1 MDVSKW
7 NWGMIGVIFGGV
19 VILLAFYQI
28 VESSEA
34 ELRSEMQRMEAEL
47 KAELQRI
54 EAQRQADNAALRAEF
69 KAELAALSDKMDRF
83 IERVDSR
90 LDEVERNQARLE
102 AVNELLA
109 QQIAER

>member
-34 ELRSEMQRMEAEL
+34 ELRSEMQR
-47 KAELQRI
+47 I
-54 EAQRQADNAALRAEF
+54 EARQQAEMAELRAEV
-69 KAELAALSDKMDRF
+69 KADIAALSDKMDRF

-90 LDEVERNQARLE
+90 LDEVERNQARLD
-102 AVNELLA
+102 AVTELLA
-109 QQIAER
+109 QQTAER

>member
-7 NWGMIGVIFGGV
+7 NWGIIGVIFGGV

-34 ELRSEMQRMEAEL
+34 ELRSEMYRVEAEL

-54 EAQRQADNAALRAEF
+54 EARQQADYAEL
-69 KAELAALSDKMDRF
+69 KAELAALNAKFDQF
-83 IERVDSR
+83 IDRVDSR

>member
-1 MDVSKW
+1 MDVRQW
-7 NWGMIGVIFGGV
+7 NWGVVGVILAGV

-34 ELRSEMQRMEAEL
+34 ELRSEMHRIEARQQANYAEL
-47 KAELQRI
+47 KAEL
-54 EAQRQADNAALRAEF
+54 
-69 KAELAALSDKMDRF
+69 KAEMAALSSKMDLF

-90 LDEVERNQARLE
+90 LDAVERNQSRLD

-109 QQIAER
+109 QQVIER